1 MESLSWNIVATAK
14 DKDAQRLGHRLRR
27 FGDFWWT
34 PFRGVM
40 IGRVQDHEAFCEQLR
55 RHQENDPSFLDSV
68 AKVVPIDQTFSFTVD
83 IFPDRLKEAV
93 EKYVESI
100 DGGSFYVR
108 IERRGHHGKIH
119 TQQLEQ
125 QLDQMLCEK
134 LTAMGHAPTINFKD
148 PDAIIVAETIGDVC
162 GVGMISRTMRT
173 RFPFVRVP

>member
-1 MESLSWNIVATAK
+1 MEPHSWNIVATAK
-14 DKDAQRLGHRLRR
+14 DKEAHRLGHRLRC

-40 IGRVQDHEAFCEQLR
+40 IGRVEDHEAFCEQLR
-55 RHQENDPSFLDSV
+55 RHEENDPGFLDSV

-93 EKYVESI
+93 EKYAESI

-108 IERRGHHGKIH
+108 IERRGHHGEIH

-125 QLDQMLCEK
+125 QLDQTLCER
-134 LTAMGHAPTINFKD
+134 LTAMGHEPIINFKD
-148 PDAIIVAETIGDVC
+148 PDVIIVAETIGDVC
-162 GVGMISRTMRT
+162 GVGMISRAMRT